1 MGQGKTSKPVQF
13 YFDATQRSG
22 LSDQMADG
30 LRRAILT
37 GRYAP
42 GETLPT
48 ILEWSKMLGVSIR
61 VPEAAIARLVA
72 EGLIVARRRH
82 GCVVAERGN
91 GPSWRGHVLVV
102 VPDDDVCY
110 YSNALQGCVRTRLS
124 AAGYL
129 VSTITV
135 RHGAGEEKRFDYD
148 LAPLEFALRQ
158 TVDLVVLVFNY
169 KRASIARA
177 VARSGVPFVEF
188 ADASPSRVK
197 GCVGSVCLDKVE
209 AMRTFAANC
218 KRAKIRSVM
227 QVEAY
232 AGNYDAM
239 FLKNVPGLKFSKW
252 RVPFDEAR
260 YGISESLVRGA
271 MDAFME
277 RFAKKGKAW
286 LPDLIYL
293 NDDHFAAG
301 ALTALLANGIR
312 MPDDVRVVTT
322 SCWGW
327 GPVFPVSLTRMEM
340 NPYTHGAALAQMA
353 LDYLARKV
361 PQGHRIVPLRYI
373 EGDSFCGLS
382 HRRTSSPAETRKF
395 YKAFAEPVPTGSKMG

>member
-1 MGQGKTSKPVQF
+1 MRRGKTAKPVQF

-30 LRRAILT
+30 LRQAILT

-48 ILEWSKMLGVSIR
+48 ILEWAKMLGVSIR

-72 EGLIVARRRH
+72 EGLIVARRRY

-91 GPSWRGHVLVV
+91 RPSWRGHVLIV

-135 RHGAGEEKRFDYD
+135 RHGAGEEKRFEYD

-158 TVDLVVLVFNY
+158 TVDLVVLIFNY
-169 KRASIARA
+169 KRASIART

-188 ADASPSRVK
+188 ADAPPSRVK
-197 GCVGSVCLDKVE
+197 GCVGSVCLNKVE
-209 AMRTFAANC
+209 AMRTLATNC
-218 KRAKIRSVM
+218 KKAKIRSVM

-232 AGNYDAM
+232 VGNYDAM
-239 FLKNVPGLKFSKW
+239 FLQNMPGIKFSKW

-260 YGISESLVRGA
+260 YGINESLVRGA
-271 MDAFME
+271 MDAFMG
-277 RFAKKGKAW
+277 RFAKKGKGW
-286 LPDLIYL
+286 LPDLLYF

-301 ALTALLANGIR
+301 ALTAMLANGIR
-312 MPDDVRVVTT
+312 IPDDVRIVTT

-327 GPVFPVSLTRMEM
+327 GPVFPVSLTRLEM
-340 NPYTHGAALAQMA
+340 NPYAHGNALAEMA
-353 LDYLARKV
+353 LKHLAKKTFHPHYEV
-361 PQGHRIVPLRYI
+361 KLNYI
-373 EGDSFCGLS
+373 EGDSF
-382 HRRTSSPAETRKF
+382 PAH
-395 YKAFAEPVPTGSKMG
+395 ADDCMA